1 MEGIGEIFK
10 AARQNFG
17 WTVEDVAKKTKLTYA
32 VIEAIENEDFSSL
45 PSPTYVIGFI
55 RNYAKLLGLNDK
67 ELVSSYLQQNKEASG
82 TRLDLRDETVKRVQD
97 KNFQIF
103 LVFFLILSVLGGIG
117 YGGYR
122 FLASRSKKKEAQT
135 KETVLPQEEQVKRPA
150 PDISLIGRYQRI
162 MMEKE
167 APKIFRTKIHLKI
180 ITDVFVSV
188 SENDHLLFNGMLKA
202 GSTESWHSEGTLR
215 LKIGIPDAAQ
225 LFIKEK
231 DMGIISAE
239 KTSPYILTITG
250 DKWKV
255 SLPEAERE

>member
-10 AARQNFG
+10 AARQNSG

-55 RNYAKLLGLNDK
+55 RNYAKLLRLNDK

-82 TRLDLRDETVKRVQD
+82 TRLDLRDETVKRVQN

-103 LVFFLILSVLGGIG
+103 LVLFFILAVLGGIG
-117 YGGYR
+117 YSGYR
-122 FLASRSKKKEAQT
+122 FFASASKKKEAQT
-135 KETVLPQEEQVKRPA
+135 KEAVPPQKKQAKKPA
-150 PDISLIGRYQRI
+150 SDISLIGRYQRI

-167 APKIFRTKIHLKI
+167 APKTFRTKIHLKI

-202 GSTESWHSEGTLR
+202 GSTESWHSGGTLR

-239 KTSPYILTITG
+239 KTSPHILIITG

-255 SLPEAERE
+255 SLPEAESE